1 MVTNKHIDWR
11 KKKLEDIRY
20 QIESGQ
26 LNAFRELLPNEVIQQ
41 ACEDCQY
48 YFRTR
53 LLTPLSTVFHMI
65 GSAMTRDG
73 SFQSAWH
80 MSGQSGQSGAL
91 ARARKRLPLAVWQK
105 INEWMLETISQEF
118 EGEEDLWRGHRMI
131 GVDGTCVSM
140 SDKPL
145 LAEHFGRCNTKH
157 GYSRFPT
164 ARVAIAFNLK
174 TLITVGH
181 RMGHY
186 TTTEVTLFQQF
197 MGGLKKGDVLIL
209 DRRFAGT
216 NLYAHYQAAGLEFIS
231 RLHQRRKVEQ
241 LKIVAHFAEDDFLV
255 EMPFSP
261 QHRTTERPWI
271 QVRMIRT
278 EAKVRGKKETFW
290 LVTSLLDALKY
301 PANEIKAWYK
311 NRWKVETLIEE
322 LKILLGSDVLRSQSI
337 EGIYKELYARVIA
350 LNLIHWLIL
359 KATDKYNLKKKPI
372 SVSAAARLASAYSLK
387 MSRAPVW
394 QLPQLYD
401 ELLERIARSSIYS
414 RPDRLEPRM
423 VKRDGKHYPQLKM
436 PRYEWRLLYANAA

>member
-1 MVTNKHIDWR
+1 MDNKHIEWR
-11 KKKLEDIRY
+11 KKKLEDFRHR
-20 QIESGQ
+20 IESGQ

-48 YFRTR
+48 FFRSR
-53 LLTPLSTVFHMI
+53 LFTPLATVFHMI

-105 INEWMLETISQEF
+105 INEWMLETIDQEF
-118 EGEEDLWRGHRMI
+118 EDEENLWRGHRMI

-140 SDKPL
+140 SDEPE

-157 GYSRFPT
+157 GLSRFPT
-164 ARVAIAFNLK
+164 ARAAIAFNLK

-181 RMGHY
+181 RVGHY
-186 TTTEVTLFQQF
+186 TTTEVTLFQHF

-209 DRRFAGT
+209 DRRFAGA
-216 NLYAHYQAAGLEFIS
+216 NLYASYQARGLEFIS
-231 RLHQRRKVEQ
+231 RLHQRRKVDQ
-241 LKIVAHFAEDDFLV
+241 LKIIECFSKDDFLV
-255 EMPFSP
+255 DMPFSP
-261 QHRTTERPWI
+261 QYRTRERTSI
-271 QVRMIRT
+271 QVRIIRT
-278 EAKVRGKKETFW
+278 EAKVRGRKETFW
-290 LVTSLLDALKY
+290 LVTSLLNPSVY

-337 EGIYKELYARVIA
+337 EGIYKELYARVLA

-359 KATDKYNLKKKPI
+359 KASQKYNLNRNLI
-372 SVSAAARLASAYSLK
+372 SVSAATRLSSAYSLK
-387 MSRAPVW
+387 MSLAPVW
-394 QLPQLYD
+394 QLPELYD
-401 ELLERIARSSIYS
+401 ELLEQIGRSNIYS

-423 VKRDGKHYPQLKM
+423 IKRDKKHYPQLKIS
-436 PRYEWRLLYANAA
+436 RYEWRQLYANAA